1 MTNIK
6 FEKITL
12 TVWAKN
18 CDDILGRVLEAVET
32 GIGGSTLQVIDHDTE
47 ELELT
52 VKTQK
57 SLDQETVNQEIHQ
70 TSSDTIKRVMYP
82 DEV

>member
-12 TVWAKN
+12 TVAAEN
-18 CDDILGRVLEAVET
+18 CDDILGHVLDA
-32 GIGGSTLQVIDHDTE
+32 IGPYVKVIDHESQD
-47 ELELT
+47 LELVT
-52 VKTQK
+52 KTKK
-57 SLDQETVNQEIHQ
+57 SLDQETVNQDIHQ
-70 TSSDTIKRVMYP
+70 VSSDTIKRVMYP

>member
-12 TVWAKN
+12 TVSAEN
-18 CDDILGRVLEAVET
+18 CDDILGRVLDA
-32 GIGGSTLQVIDHDTE
+32 IGTENGFPYVKVIDHDTE